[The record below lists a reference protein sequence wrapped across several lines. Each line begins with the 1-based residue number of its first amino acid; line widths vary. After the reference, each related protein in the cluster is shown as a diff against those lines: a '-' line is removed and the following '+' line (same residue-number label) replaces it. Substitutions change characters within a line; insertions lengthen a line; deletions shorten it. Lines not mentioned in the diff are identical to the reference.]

1 MKNCFLS
8 AVSFVVRRTLFYKEV
23 LADYR
28 RTLDFQD
35 AQIAEQAETIKLLNG
50 TINDRD
56 KTITELEEKIVNLHE
71 TTSDYREV
79 MAEQEKLIADLK
91 GQLNSRPRSPLR
103 QEVALTRQERL
114 LAEQREVIIASRATI
129 ADQDKATAHLQ
140 GVLAALQETYAGQGE
155 DLDDLKKKSSG
166 QKKLIALL
174 LAALGEGVPPV
185 DAEELVNYA
194 RTVNDDDSL

>member
-8 AVSFVVRRTLFYKEV
+8 AVSFVVRRTPFYKEV

-79 MAEQEKLIADLK
+79 MAE
-91 GQLNSRPRSPLR
+91 
-103 QEVALTRQERL
+103 
-114 LAEQREVIIASRATI
+114 
-129 ADQDKATAHLQ
+129 
-140 GVLAALQETYAGQGE
+140 
-155 DLDDLKKKSSG
+155 
-166 QKKLIALL
+166 
-174 LAALGEGVPPV
+174 
-185 DAEELVNYA
+185 
-194 RTVNDDDSL
+194 